1 VSALLELDGV
11 TQRFGG
17 LVALADCNLRV
28 KAGRTHGIIGPNGA
42 GKTTLFNL
50 VTGIYRPTRGRIRF
64 RGEDVTG
71 QRPSRLALAGLA
83 RTFQNIRLC
92 KNLTVLDNVRI
103 AFDSQI
109 RYSLIGALGQL
120 GGQQREE
127 DRSVAESLA
136 LLEHFGLR
144 DVARLYPASSPTARS
159 GAWRSPAPSPCSRR
173 CCCSTSRPPA

>member
-28 KAGRTHGIIGPNGA
+28 EAGHTHGIIGPNGA

-50 VTGIYRPTRGRIRF
+50 VTGIYRPTTGRIRF

-71 QRPSRLALAGLA
+71 QRPSRIALAGIG

-92 KNLTVLDNVRI
+92 KNLTVLDNVRV
-103 AFDSQI
+103 AHDSQV
-109 RYSLIGALGQL
+109 RYSVVEALLHLPRQR
-120 GGQQREE
+120 REE
-127 DRSVAESLA
+127 DRSVEESLA
-136 LLEHFGLR
+136 LLEHFELR
-144 DVARLYPASSPTARS
+144 DEARLYPGELS
-159 GAWRSPAPSPCSRR
+159 
-173 CCCSTSRPPA
+173 